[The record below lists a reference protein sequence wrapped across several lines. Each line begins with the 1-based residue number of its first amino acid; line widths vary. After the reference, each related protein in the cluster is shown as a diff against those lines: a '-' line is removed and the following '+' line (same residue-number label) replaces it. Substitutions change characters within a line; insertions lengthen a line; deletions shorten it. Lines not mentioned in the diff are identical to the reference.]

1 MIGILPFIVVLPKN
15 KMRSYRNINENR
27 QVMRCFM
34 IIIMACI
41 VMSVN
46 PISAKHV
53 NKSEVT
59 AEARQVEAF
68 EPEDTPQTSG
78 DDDAVISLE
87 DVCYP
92 PEFPGGTEAMYQ
104 WIGINFQYPP
114 SAADEGFR
122 TRIVLKFVVTRT
134 GDVDNVTVHHPDPA
148 LRKEAIRVVNA
159 MPKWTPGRNCD
170 EEPVNVAFILPIQF
184 RISPE

>member
-1 MIGILPFIVVLPKN
+1 MIGILAFIVLLPKN
-15 KMRSYRNINENR
+15 KMRNYRNNNDSR
-27 QVMRCFM
+27 QAMRCFM
-34 IIIMACI
+34 IIIMACT

-53 NKSEVT
+53 NKNEVT
-59 AEARQVEAF
+59 AEAKQVEAC
-68 EPEDTPQTSG
+68 EPEYTPQTSG
-78 DDDAVISLE
+78 EDDAVISLE

-104 WIGINFQYPP
+104 WIGTNFQYPP

-122 TRIVLKFVVTRT
+122 TRIVLKFVVTST
-134 GDVDNVTVHHPDPA
+134 GDIDNITVHHPNPA

-170 EEPVNVAFILPIQF
+170 GEPVNVAFVLPIQF
-184 RISPE
+184 KLN